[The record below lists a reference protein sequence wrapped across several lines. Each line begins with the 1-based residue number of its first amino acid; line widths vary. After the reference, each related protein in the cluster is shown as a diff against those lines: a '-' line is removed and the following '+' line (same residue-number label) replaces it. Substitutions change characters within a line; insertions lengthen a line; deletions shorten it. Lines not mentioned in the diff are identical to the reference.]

1 MSVAWNVG
9 FVVKPELGELDK
21 VMLAFWYEI
30 EPAGQRRS
38 TSTRIYVV
46 DVCSVQKAV
55 ELLYKENPTATFTDL
70 FGDRANE
77 IVAYGDLVAHSVER
91 TYPNADERLRIIA
104 EKAVRTQHDYYKH
117 VAPEHLKWYETALE
131 LRNKYKALIL
141 SEQTC
146 REINP
151 DESLPE
157 YVRQGSEISI

>member
-1 MSVAWNVG
+1 MPISWNVG
-9 FVVKPELGELDK
+9 FLVKPELGELDQ
-21 VMLAFWYEI
+21 LLLSLGYRI
-30 EPAGQRRS
+30 ESPSG
-38 TSTRIYVV
+38 TRLSRVYAA
-46 DVCSVQKAV
+46 DVGDVQKAV
-55 ELLYKENPTATFTDL
+55 AFFYNQNPTDIFRNI
-70 FGDRANE
+70 FGDRADE
-77 IVAYGDLVAHSVER
+77 IAAYGHVDSNSAEPTH
-91 TYPNADERLRIIA
+91 PHAGDRLKVVA